1 MLKWGIYALP
11 LAFLAVFYFYPLITI
26 LSVSFGGVAG
36 AASGVAELFRDPY
49 YGEVLLFSAWQAAL
63 STLLTLVTGVPAA
76 YIFARYRWRGKTLLR
91 ALATIPFVLPTVVVA
106 SAFGALLG
114 DNGVVTSALEG
125 VLGRSL
131 PSLQGTLALILL
143 AHVFYNYT
151 VVLRIVGGFWANLDP
166 RIEEAAR
173 VLGAGRWRVWREVT
187 LPLLMPALGAA
198 ALLIFLFTFTAFGT
212 ILILGGPRFSTI
224 EVEIYRQTVNYF
236 NLPVAAALSL
246 LQIGCTL
253 LLTLVYTRVQD
264 RTTRPLDLRPGSI
277 TERPVRGWRTRL
289 GIGLVIGGML
299 ALLVAPPLALAWRS
313 IALDG
318 DVSLRYYQ
326 LLSQNL
332 RNSYFF
338 VPPLTAIRNSLL
350 FASVTTLL
358 ALGIGVPA
366 AYLLTQRLRLRALLD
381 PVFVLPL
388 GTSAVTLG
396 FGYILALD
404 RPPLNLRTSPLLI
417 PLAHTMIAFPFVVR
431 AMLPALRSLDPRL
444 REAAAVQGAGPLRVL
459 REVDAPIVGRAV
471 LVAAVFAF
479 TVSMGEFGATLL
491 INLPEWPTMPVLI
504 YTFLGQPGPIN
515 YGQALA
521 MSTLLMLV
529 TAVCFIAIERLRIGD
544 IGEF

>member
-26 LSVSFGGVAG
+26 LSVSFGGAAG

-63 STLLTLVTGVPAA
+63 STLLTLVAGVPAA
-76 YIFARYRWRGKTLLR
+76 YVFARYRWRGKTLLR

-224 EVEIYRQTVNYF
+224 EVEIYRQTVN
-236 NLPVAAALSL
+236 
-246 LQIGCTL
+246 
-253 LLTLVYTRVQD
+253 
-264 RTTRPLDLRPGSI
+264 
-277 TERPVRGWRTRL
+277 
-289 GIGLVIGGML
+289 
-299 ALLVAPPLALAWRS
+299 
-313 IALDG
+313 
-318 DVSLRYYQ
+318 
-326 LLSQNL
+326 
-332 RNSYFF
+332 
-338 VPPLTAIRNSLL
+338 
-350 FASVTTLL
+350 
-358 ALGIGVPA
+358 
-366 AYLLTQRLRLRALLD
+366 
-381 PVFVLPL
+381 
-388 GTSAVTLG
+388 
-396 FGYILALD
+396 
-404 RPPLNLRTSPLLI
+404 
-417 PLAHTMIAFPFVVR
+417 
-431 AMLPALRSLDPRL
+431 
-444 REAAAVQGAGPLRVL
+444 
-459 REVDAPIVGRAV
+459 
-471 LVAAVFAF
+471 
-479 TVSMGEFGATLL
+479 
-491 INLPEWPTMPVLI
+491 
-504 YTFLGQPGPIN
+504 
-515 YGQALA
+515 
-521 MSTLLMLV
+521 
-529 TAVCFIAIERLRIGD
+529 
-544 IGEF
+544 